1 MKRLGLISLS
11 LLTILGVSGCS
22 NVLTATRDNPI
33 ETNQGTRTLG
43 SALDDPLIETR
54 VSVNVAKANPGLEN
68 DSRIVVVSY
77 NGVILLTGQTP
88 RADLKT
94 LAEETANRVQG
105 VRRVHNELQV
115 LPPSRGLAR
124 SNDAWIT
131 TKVKTQMVAN
141 NTVPSSRIKVVT
153 ENGSVFLMGLVTRQE
168 AQAAAQVAQGTAG
181 VQRVVLLFEYLN

>member
-1 MKRLGLISLS
+1 MKHLGLISLS
-11 LLTILGVSGCS
+11 LLAVLGVSGCS

-54 VSVNVAKANPGLEN
+54 VSVNVAKANPALEN
-68 DSRIVVVSY
+68 DSHIVVVSY
-77 NGVILLTGQTP
+77 NGVVLLAGQTP

-94 LAEETANRVQG
+94 QAEQVANQVQG

-115 LPPSRGLAR
+115 LPPSSGLAR
-124 SNDAWIT
+124 SNDTWIT
-131 TKVKTQMVAN
+131 TKIKTQMLAN
-141 NTVPSSRIKVVT
+141 KDVPSSRIKIVT

-168 AQAAAQVAQGTAG
+168 AQNAAQVAQGTAG
-181 VQRVVLLFEYLN
+181 VQRVVMLFEYLN